1 MKLQQ
6 FRVRVAR
13 LTRPELS
20 QLADVSIATIQRA
33 EKGEPVSELTAE
45 KLLAALSQHLGR
57 EVKQTEIE
65 DLRISQT
72 SQD

>member
-33 EKGEPVSELTAE
+33 EKGETVSELTAA
-45 KLLAALSQHLGR
+45 KLLAALSQRLGR

-65 DLRISQT
+65 DLKVSQA
-72 SQD
+72 SED